1 MRLMIYI
8 LSIITVFSMS
18 SCIEIID
25 DLTLNSDGTGSFKYT
40 INLSASKIK
49 INSILALD
57 SLDGKKVPSIEEI
70 KQKVNHFKTKFEA
83 KAGISNLT
91 VESNYT
97 DYIFKIKCDFS
108 SLSALQDAVHQVIID
123 EKLDHNIKEISE
135 NWITWDGQKLI
146 RNIPD
151 YTINRSK
158 NLTDNEVE
166 QLKQGKYTSVTRF
179 DRPIDKYLNTN
190 AKLAPSKLAIMLQT
204 NTYSLLQ
211 NINLLENTIY
221 LSPSKKD

>member
-1 MRLMIYI
+1 MKLMIYI
-8 LSIITVFSMS
+8 LSVITIFSMS

-25 DLTLNSDGTGSFKYT
+25 DLTMNSDGTGTFKYT

-49 INSILALD
+49 INSVLALD

-70 KQKVNHFKTKFEA
+70 KQKINHFKSKFEL
-83 KAGISNLT
+83 KPGISNLT
-91 VESNYT
+91 IESNYT
-97 DYIFKIKCDFS
+97 DYIFKIKCDFTS
-108 SLSALQDAVHQVIID
+108 VSALQDAVHQVIIE
-123 EKLDHNIKEISE
+123 EKLDHNIKELSE

-151 YTINRSK
+151 YTINKSK
-158 NLTDNEVE
+158 NLTENEIE

-179 DRPIDKYLNTN
+179 DRPIEKSLNSN

-221 LSPSKKD
+221 LSPLKKD

>member
-1 MRLMIYI
+1 
-8 LSIITVFSMS
+8 MS